1 MLHEA
6 ALVLGDKA
14 LLDKVE
20 PLVEFIAATADEGL
34 AADGSMMYETFL
46 DKRLTDADRH

>member
-20 PLVEFIAATADEGL
+20 PLV